1 MDKAIR
7 KRASVKST
15 LTVFSKFVESLQ
27 EKDEVS
33 SSNLRELDR
42 RLNRSQNLIEAFN
55 EVQTEIESLC
65 EDVNE
70 EFCEREDFENKFE
83 LVIGLATDILERH
96 NYYSDKNSDANSV
109 HSANSSKLCAGIKP
123 SIVLPQID
131 LPKFNGAPE
140 DWLEY
145 RATFENLIHSND
157 SLNDLQ
163 KFHYLKASLGGIAAQ
178 LVKPT
183 PFIAENYSIAWSAL
197 CDEYDNSKV
206 LIHEHVRSLFQL
218 SSIHREN
225 AAELKTLVN
234 QVSQHLTCLEM
245 LGESRQN
252 LGNLLLTY
260 LIKTKLDTS
269 TAQEWEKYDQKG
281 SLSWEDM
288 KEFLKERASL
298 LRTTE
303 VDCNTDSKG
312 KFKDKKRMSKSFV
325 GNTGDSLVATKSAFS
340 CNYCKQGHSIYSCKA
355 FSKLKAEDRVDFVR
369 QSNLCKVC
377 LLGGHTSR
385 NCKHGPCRKCRKFHN
400 SLLHEAFYTPK
411 KVEHEVSASE
421 EGESSESSQNL
432 SANLTSLSVSGTQVL
447 LSTASAA
454 HVLLSTALVKIIVGG
469 QTYTARALLDSGS
482 QSSFVT
488 EALCN
493 RLQLEKLHI
502 DHTVRGIGM
511 GTINIKNRV
520 NIKISSV
527 YNKFELDVGCL
538 VISKITD
545 KLPRC
550 TFKKSIIKIPEH
562 LKLADPNFNVT
573 GEVDILL
580 GAQEFWKIVCVGQ
593 MSLGASMPFLQN
605 TRLGWIIA
613 GTFGIANQE
622 ESFSYL
628 TVDAEE
634 STNELVSKFWTLEE
648 VKNDRVTSLGDQY
661 CEKYFVDNF
670 KRNSDG
676 RIIVKIPFKEK
687 LNELGQSRD
696 IAIKRFYSLERR
708 LQKNEGLRQNY
719 IEFMR
724 DYQALDHMT
733 EIADDPENP
742 EGYFIPHHAII
753 KQSSVTTKCRIV
765 FDASCKTDSGLSLND
780 VQYIGPTLQNDL
792 TDILLRFRTYKYVI
806 AADVSKMYRQI
817 LIDASQRKYQKIFWR
832 ENPDSD
838 LKCFQLNTVTYG
850 MASSPY
856 LAVRSLKQ
864 LSQETVEISP
874 IVSKV
879 IDEDF
884 YMDDLLTG
892 ANSESSL
899 LEIQRG
905 VTNVL
910 AKSCLDLRKWMCS
923 DPELIRRFEINEN
936 LEASI
941 LNLGEGENNKTL
953 GICWNAVKDTM
964 QYSVRSKVDHCDVF
978 SKRSILSSVCQIF
991 DPLGLIG
998 PVVITGKLIIQEL
1011 WKLKISWDDA
1021 VPPEI
1026 KQRWITFERDLECL
1040 NNLRIPR
1047 RCLITNNTLIE
1058 LHGFCDA
1065 SERAYGACIY
1075 IRSFSASVG
1084 YSSNILC
1091 AKTRVAP
1098 LKLVSLPRLELC
1110 GAVLLAN
1117 LAKRV
1122 CSALNINFDRKYYYT
1137 DSMVA
1142 LAWIKGEPTR
1152 WKTFVANR
1160 VSEIQG
1166 LTSSCEWYH
1175 IASEDNPADVLS
1187 RSLPPSQLENHNLW
1201 WHGPK
1206 WLTQENSSW
1215 KVSSNIKIDL
1225 AVPEQRKLG
1234 NNQNVVLNLIDKF
1247 SSFLRLQRVLAYVL
1261 RFLNSCK
1268 MQNKRR
1274 VGVLS
1279 REELDDSLRLLIKT
1293 VQLECFEV
1301 EYNCLLKGKQIPTK
1315 SNILALNPF
1324 MHQDVLRVGGR
1335 LNNADKTF
1343 NAKHQIIL
1351 PKGHK
1356 LTKLLLIYEHERLM
1370 HCGAQQLLYSIREK
1384 FWPLHARNTC
1394 KQVVR
1399 QCVTCFKVKPTEV
1412 AYLMGSLPEYR
1423 VNENLPFI
1431 NVGVDYGGPFL
1442 VKTRTRSRTTPTK
1455 IYIAL
1460 FICMTTKA
1468 VHLEPVTE
1476 LSTDAFLSTLKRFI
1490 ARRGKPIN
1498 IYSDNGK
1505 NFVGAKNELNR
1516 MYEMIESNHEVISN
1530 ELSKDRINW
1539 HFIPPRSPAFGGIW
1553 EAGIKSSKFHLKRV
1567 IGLRVVTF
1575 ENFLTILT
1583 QIEGIMNSRPL
1594 SPLSLD
1600 PGDLSA
1606 LTPAH
1611 FLIGRSLTAL
1621 PEGELTAIPDNRLN
1635 QYQKLQSLIQHFW
1648 SRWSKEY
1655 LTELQTRAKWKRDHK
1670 VLLKPGVMVLVK
1682 NEDLV
1687 ICRWQLG
1694 RVVAVYPGP
1703 DGVVRVAEVQ
1713 TTRGTSRRAVNKLCV
1728 LPVPQT

>member
-1 MDKAIR
+1 
-7 KRASVKST
+7 
-15 LTVFSKFVESLQ
+15 
-27 EKDEVS
+27 
-33 SSNLRELDR
+33 
-42 RLNRSQNLIEAFN
+42 
-55 EVQTEIESLC
+55 
-65 EDVNE
+65 
-70 EFCEREDFENKFE
+70 
-83 LVIGLATDILERH
+83 
-96 NYYSDKNSDANSV
+96 
-109 HSANSSKLCAGIKP
+109 
-123 SIVLPQID
+123 
-131 LPKFNGAPE
+131 
-140 DWLEY
+140 
-145 RATFENLIHSND
+145 
-157 SLNDLQ
+157 
-163 KFHYLKASLGGIAAQ
+163 
-178 LVKPT
+178 
-183 PFIAENYSIAWSAL
+183 
-197 CDEYDNSKV
+197 
-206 LIHEHVRSLFQL
+206 
-218 SSIHREN
+218 
-225 AAELKTLVN
+225 
-234 QVSQHLTCLEM
+234 
-245 LGESRQN
+245 
-252 LGNLLLTY
+252 
-260 LIKTKLDTS
+260 
-269 TAQEWEKYDQKG
+269 
-281 SLSWEDM
+281 
-288 KEFLKERASL
+288 
-298 LRTTE
+298 
-303 VDCNTDSKG
+303 
-312 KFKDKKRMSKSFV
+312 
-325 GNTGDSLVATKSAFS
+325 
-340 CNYCKQGHSIYSCKA
+340 
-355 FSKLKAEDRVDFVR
+355 
-369 QSNLCKVC
+369 
-377 LLGGHTSR
+377 
-385 NCKHGPCRKCRKFHN
+385 
-400 SLLHEAFYTPK
+400 
-411 KVEHEVSASE
+411 
-421 EGESSESSQNL
+421 
-432 SANLTSLSVSGTQVL
+432 
-447 LSTASAA
+447 
-454 HVLLSTALVKIIVGG
+454 
-469 QTYTARALLDSGS
+469 
-482 QSSFVT
+482 
-488 EALCN
+488 
-493 RLQLEKLHI
+493 
-502 DHTVRGIGM
+502 
-511 GTINIKNRV
+511 
-520 NIKISSV
+520 
-527 YNKFELDVGCL
+527 
-538 VISKITD
+538 
-545 KLPRC
+545 
-550 TFKKSIIKIPEH
+550 
-562 LKLADPNFNVT
+562 
-573 GEVDILL
+573 
-580 GAQEFWKIVCVGQ
+580 
-593 MSLGASMPFLQN
+593 
-605 TRLGWIIA
+605 
-613 GTFGIANQE
+613 
-622 ESFSYL
+622 
-628 TVDAEE
+628 
-634 STNELVSKFWTLEE
+634 
-648 VKNDRVTSLGDQY
+648 
-661 CEKYFVDNF
+661 
-670 KRNSDG
+670 
-676 RIIVKIPFKEK
+676 
-687 LNELGQSRD
+687 
-696 IAIKRFYSLERR
+696 
-708 LQKNEGLRQNY
+708 
-719 IEFMR
+719 
-724 DYQALDHMT
+724 
-733 EIADDPENP
+733 
-742 EGYFIPHHAII
+742 
-753 KQSSVTTKCRIV
+753 
-765 FDASCKTDSGLSLND
+765 
-780 VQYIGPTLQNDL
+780 
-792 TDILLRFRTYKYVI
+792 
-806 AADVSKMYRQI
+806 
-817 LIDASQRKYQKIFWR
+817 
-832 ENPDSD
+832 
-838 LKCFQLNTVTYG
+838 
-850 MASSPY
+850 
-856 LAVRSLKQ
+856 
-864 LSQETVEISP
+864 
-874 IVSKV
+874 
-879 IDEDF
+879 
-884 YMDDLLTG
+884 MDDLLTG

-953 GICWNAVKDTM
+953 GICWNA
-964 QYSVRSKVDHCDVF
+964 
-978 SKRSILSSVCQIF
+978 
-991 DPLGLIG
+991 
-998 PVVITGKLIIQEL
+998 
-1011 WKLKISWDDA
+1011 
-1021 VPPEI
+1021 
-1026 KQRWITFERDLECL
+1026 
-1040 NNLRIPR
+1040 
-1047 RCLITNNTLIE
+1047 

-1098 LKLVSLPRLELC
+1098 LKLVSLPRLEWC

-1225 AVPEQRKLG
+1225 AVPEQRKLVSTTLLAG

-1247 SSFLRLQRVLAYVL
+1247 SSFLRLQRVLADVL

-1324 MHQDVLRVGGR
+1324 MHQDVLRVGGG

-1384 FWPLHARNTC
+1384 FWPLHARNSY

-1442 VKTRTRSRTTPTK
+1442 VKTLEPLLLK
-1455 IYIAL
+1455 YIAL

-1516 MYEMIESNHEVISN
+1516 
-1530 ELSKDRINW
+1530 
-1539 HFIPPRSPAFGGIW
+1539 IW
-1553 EAGIKSSKFHLKRV
+1553 SE
-1567 IGLRVVTF
+1567 
-1575 ENFLTILT
+1575 
-1583 QIEGIMNSRPL
+1583 
-1594 SPLSLD
+1594 
-1600 PGDLSA
+1600 
-1606 LTPAH
+1606 
-1611 FLIGRSLTAL
+1611 
-1621 PEGELTAIPDNRLN
+1621 
-1635 QYQKLQSLIQHFW
+1635 
-1648 SRWSKEY
+1648 EY

-1670 VLLKPGVMVLVK
+1670 VLLKPGVTVLVK

-1703 DGVVRVAEVQ
+1703 DGVARVAEVQ

>member
-1 MDKAIR
+1 MWDRLVIYI
-7 KRASVKST
+7 
-15 LTVFSKFVESLQ
+15 LTSKFDKTTRRDWEAYKYKNELPNMEDMNMFLKERCEMLEKLETNKQDNSL
-27 EKDEVS
+27 KNKEVS
-33 SSNLRELDR
+33 SS
-42 RLNRSQNLIEAFN
+42 
-55 EVQTEIESLC
+55 
-65 EDVNE
+65 
-70 EFCEREDFENKFE
+70 
-83 LVIGLATDILERH
+83 LVT
-96 NYYSDKNSDANSV
+96 
-109 HSANSSKLCAGIKP
+109 
-123 SIVLPQID
+123 
-131 LPKFNGAPE
+131 
-140 DWLEY
+140 
-145 RATFENLIHSND
+145 
-157 SLNDLQ
+157 
-163 KFHYLKASLGGIAAQ
+163 
-178 LVKPT
+178 
-183 PFIAENYSIAWSAL
+183 
-197 CDEYDNSKV
+197 
-206 LIHEHVRSLFQL
+206 
-218 SSIHREN
+218 N
-225 AAELKTLVN
+225 AV
-234 QVSQHLTCLEM
+234 
-245 LGESRQN
+245 
-252 LGNLLLTY
+252 
-260 LIKTKLDTS
+260 
-269 TAQEWEKYDQKG
+269 
-281 SLSWEDM
+281 
-288 KEFLKERASL
+288 
-298 LRTTE
+298 
-303 VDCNTDSKG
+303 
-312 KFKDKKRMSKSFV
+312 
-325 GNTGDSLVATKSAFS
+325 
-340 CNYCKQGHSIYSCKA
+340 
-355 FSKLKAEDRVDFVR
+355 SKLKCYVCEKDHTFYNCDVLLNMPVEKRVEKVK
-369 QSNLCKVC
+369 SLKLCIICFKPN
-377 LLGGHTSR
+377 H
-385 NCKHGPCRKCRKFHN
+385 PFWKCRARRCIKCNKTHN
-400 SLLHEAFYTPK
+400 SLLHIDDGTENERP
-411 KVEHEVSASE
+411 
-421 EGESSESSQNL
+421 
-432 SANLTSLSVSGTQVL
+432 SVN
-447 LSTASAA
+447 STRTVCEIGSVPEAA
-454 HVLLSTALVKIIVGG
+454 HVLLPTALVKIIVGG

-482 QSSFVT
+482 QSSFAT

-527 YNKFELDVGCL
+527 YNKFKLDVGCL

-661 CEKYFVDNF
+661 CEKYF
-670 KRNSDG
+670 
-676 RIIVKIPFKEK
+676 
-687 LNELGQSRD
+687 
-696 IAIKRFYSLERR
+696 
-708 LQKNEGLRQNY
+708 
-719 IEFMR
+719 
-724 DYQALDHMT
+724 
-733 EIADDPENP
+733 
-742 EGYFIPHHAII
+742 
-753 KQSSVTTKCRIV
+753 
-765 FDASCKTDSGLSLND
+765 
-780 VQYIGPTLQNDL
+780 
-792 TDILLRFRTYKYVI
+792 
-806 AADVSKMYRQI
+806 
-817 LIDASQRKYQKIFWR
+817 
-832 ENPDSD
+832 
-838 LKCFQLNTVTYG
+838 
-850 MASSPY
+850 
-856 LAVRSLKQ
+856 AVRSLKQ

-978 SKRSILSSVCQIF
+978 SKRSILSSVFQIF

-1047 RCLITNNTLIE
+1047 RSLITNNTLIE

-1065 SERAYGACIY
+1065 TERAYGACIY

-1084 YSSNILC
+1084 YSSNIFC

-1225 AVPEQRKLG
+1225 AVPEQRKLASTTLLAG
-1234 NNQNVVLNLIDKF
+1234 NNQKVVLNLIDKF

-1324 MHQDVLRVGGR
+1324 MHQDVLRVG
-1335 LNNADKTF
+1335 
-1343 NAKHQIIL
+1343 
-1351 PKGHK
+1351 
-1356 LTKLLLIYEHERLM
+1356 
-1370 HCGAQQLLYSIREK
+1370 
-1384 FWPLHARNTC
+1384 
-1394 KQVVR
+1394 
-1399 QCVTCFKVKPTEV
+1399 
-1412 AYLMGSLPEYR
+1412 
-1423 VNENLPFI
+1423 
-1431 NVGVDYGGPFL
+1431 VD
-1442 VKTRTRSRTTPTK
+1442 
-1455 IYIAL
+1455 
-1460 FICMTTKA
+1460 
-1468 VHLEPVTE
+1468 
-1476 LSTDAFLSTLKRFI
+1476 
-1490 ARRGKPIN
+1490 
-1498 IYSDNGK
+1498 
-1505 NFVGAKNELNR
+1505 
-1516 MYEMIESNHEVISN
+1516 
-1530 ELSKDRINW
+1530 
-1539 HFIPPRSPAFGGIW
+1539 
-1553 EAGIKSSKFHLKRV
+1553 
-1567 IGLRVVTF
+1567 
-1575 ENFLTILT
+1575 
-1583 QIEGIMNSRPL
+1583 
-1594 SPLSLD
+1594 
-1600 PGDLSA
+1600 
-1606 LTPAH
+1606 
-1611 FLIGRSLTAL
+1611 
-1621 PEGELTAIPDNRLN
+1621 
-1635 QYQKLQSLIQHFW
+1635 
-1648 SRWSKEY
+1648 
-1655 LTELQTRAKWKRDHK
+1655 
-1670 VLLKPGVMVLVK
+1670 
-1682 NEDLV
+1682 
-1687 ICRWQLG
+1687 
-1694 RVVAVYPGP
+1694 
-1703 DGVVRVAEVQ
+1703 
-1713 TTRGTSRRAVNKLCV
+1713 
-1728 LPVPQT
+1728 

>member
-1 MDKAIR
+1 MPVE
-7 KRASVKST
+7 KRIEKVKS
-15 LTVFSKFVESLQ
+15 L
-27 EKDEVS
+27 
-33 SSNLRELDR
+33 
-42 RLNRSQNLIEAFN
+42 
-55 EVQTEIESLC
+55 
-65 EDVNE
+65 
-70 EFCEREDFENKFE
+70 
-83 LVIGLATDILERH
+83 
-96 NYYSDKNSDANSV
+96 
-109 HSANSSKLCAGIKP
+109 KLCIICFKP
-123 SIVLPQID
+123 
-131 LPKFNGAPE
+131 N
-140 DWLEY
+140 
-145 RATFENLIHSND
+145 H
-157 SLNDLQ
+157 
-163 KFHYLKASLGGIAAQ
+163 
-178 LVKPT
+178 
-183 PFIAENYSIAWSAL
+183 PFW
-197 CDEYDNSKV
+197 
-206 LIHEHVRSLFQL
+206 
-218 SSIHREN
+218 
-225 AAELKTLVN
+225 
-234 QVSQHLTCLEM
+234 
-245 LGESRQN
+245 
-252 LGNLLLTY
+252 
-260 LIKTKLDTS
+260 
-269 TAQEWEKYDQKG
+269 
-281 SLSWEDM
+281 
-288 KEFLKERASL
+288 
-298 LRTTE
+298 
-303 VDCNTDSKG
+303 
-312 KFKDKKRMSKSFV
+312 
-325 GNTGDSLVATKSAFS
+325 
-340 CNYCKQGHSIYSCKA
+340 
-355 FSKLKAEDRVDFVR
+355 
-369 QSNLCKVC
+369 
-377 LLGGHTSR
+377 
-385 NCKHGPCRKCRKFHN
+385 KCRARRCIKCNKTHN
-400 SLLHEAFYTPK
+400 SLFHIDGGVGP
-411 KVEHEVSASE
+411 SASAQSPVDVTAVQTALGVSTTAGVGNGDAR
-421 EGESSESSQNL
+421 GEL
-432 SANLTSLSVSGTQVL
+432 SATSTVLAVASHAEKPAATDGTENERPSVN
-447 LSTASAA
+447 STRTVCEIGSVPEAA

-488 EALCN
+488 QALCN
-493 RLQLEKLHI
+493 RLQLKKLHI

-527 YNKFELDVGCL
+527 YNKFELDIGCL

-676 RIIVKIPFKEK
+676 RIIVKIPFKDK

-832 ENPDSD
+832 ENPESD

-953 GICWNAVKDTM
+953 GICWNAVRDTM

-1110 GAVLLAN
+1110 GSVLLAN

-1166 LTSSCEWYH
+1166 QTSSCEWYH

-1225 AVPEQRKLG
+1225 AVPEQRKLASTTLLAG

-1268 MQNKRR
+1268 KQNKRR

-1370 HCGAQQLLYSIREK
+1370 HCGAQQLLYSLREK

-1476 LSTDAFLSTLKRFI
+1476 LSTDAFLSTLIMEK
-1490 ARRGKPIN
+1490 
-1498 IYSDNGK
+1498 
-1505 NFVGAKNELNR
+1505 
-1516 MYEMIESNHEVISN
+1516 IS
-1530 ELSKDRINW
+1530 W
-1539 HFIPPRSPAFGGIW
+1539 A
-1553 EAGIKSSKFHLKRV
+1553 LK
-1567 IGLRVVTF
+1567 T
-1575 ENFLTILT
+1575 N
-1583 QIEGIMNSRPL
+1583 
-1594 SPLSLD
+1594 
-1600 PGDLSA
+1600 
-1606 LTPAH
+1606 
-1611 FLIGRSLTAL
+1611 
-1621 PEGELTAIPDNRLN
+1621 
-1635 QYQKLQSLIQHFW
+1635 
-1648 SRWSKEY
+1648 
-1655 LTELQTRAKWKRDHK
+1655 
-1670 VLLKPGVMVLVK
+1670 
-1682 NEDLV
+1682 
-1687 ICRWQLG
+1687 
-1694 RVVAVYPGP
+1694 
-1703 DGVVRVAEVQ
+1703 
-1713 TTRGTSRRAVNKLCV
+1713 
-1728 LPVPQT
+1728 

>member
-1 MDKAIR
+1 
-7 KRASVKST
+7 
-15 LTVFSKFVESLQ
+15 
-27 EKDEVS
+27 
-33 SSNLRELDR
+33 
-42 RLNRSQNLIEAFN
+42 
-55 EVQTEIESLC
+55 
-65 EDVNE
+65 
-70 EFCEREDFENKFE
+70 
-83 LVIGLATDILERH
+83 
-96 NYYSDKNSDANSV
+96 
-109 HSANSSKLCAGIKP
+109 
-123 SIVLPQID
+123 
-131 LPKFNGAPE
+131 
-140 DWLEY
+140 
-145 RATFENLIHSND
+145 
-157 SLNDLQ
+157 
-163 KFHYLKASLGGIAAQ
+163 
-178 LVKPT
+178 
-183 PFIAENYSIAWSAL
+183 
-197 CDEYDNSKV
+197 
-206 LIHEHVRSLFQL
+206 
-218 SSIHREN
+218 
-225 AAELKTLVN
+225 
-234 QVSQHLTCLEM
+234 
-245 LGESRQN
+245 
-252 LGNLLLTY
+252 
-260 LIKTKLDTS
+260 
-269 TAQEWEKYDQKG
+269 
-281 SLSWEDM
+281 
-288 KEFLKERASL
+288 
-298 LRTTE
+298 
-303 VDCNTDSKG
+303 
-312 KFKDKKRMSKSFV
+312 
-325 GNTGDSLVATKSAFS
+325 
-340 CNYCKQGHSIYSCKA
+340 
-355 FSKLKAEDRVDFVR
+355 
-369 QSNLCKVC
+369 
-377 LLGGHTSR
+377 
-385 NCKHGPCRKCRKFHN
+385 
-400 SLLHEAFYTPK
+400 
-411 KVEHEVSASE
+411 
-421 EGESSESSQNL
+421 
-432 SANLTSLSVSGTQVL
+432 
-447 LSTASAA
+447 
-454 HVLLSTALVKIIVGG
+454 
-469 QTYTARALLDSGS
+469 
-482 QSSFVT
+482 
-488 EALCN
+488 
-493 RLQLEKLHI
+493 
-502 DHTVRGIGM
+502 
-511 GTINIKNRV
+511 
-520 NIKISSV
+520 
-527 YNKFELDVGCL
+527 
-538 VISKITD
+538 
-545 KLPRC
+545 
-550 TFKKSIIKIPEH
+550 
-562 LKLADPNFNVT
+562 
-573 GEVDILL
+573 
-580 GAQEFWKIVCVGQ
+580 
-593 MSLGASMPFLQN
+593 
-605 TRLGWIIA
+605 
-613 GTFGIANQE
+613 
-622 ESFSYL
+622 
-628 TVDAEE
+628 
-634 STNELVSKFWTLEE
+634 
-648 VKNDRVTSLGDQY
+648 
-661 CEKYFVDNF
+661 
-670 KRNSDG
+670 
-676 RIIVKIPFKEK
+676 
-687 LNELGQSRD
+687 
-696 IAIKRFYSLERR
+696 
-708 LQKNEGLRQNY
+708 
-719 IEFMR
+719 
-724 DYQALDHMT
+724 
-733 EIADDPENP
+733 
-742 EGYFIPHHAII
+742 
-753 KQSSVTTKCRIV
+753 
-765 FDASCKTDSGLSLND
+765 
-780 VQYIGPTLQNDL
+780 
-792 TDILLRFRTYKYVI
+792 
-806 AADVSKMYRQI
+806 
-817 LIDASQRKYQKIFWR
+817 
-832 ENPDSD
+832 
-838 LKCFQLNTVTYG
+838 
-850 MASSPY
+850 
-856 LAVRSLKQ
+856 
-864 LSQETVEISP
+864 
-874 IVSKV
+874 
-879 IDEDF
+879 
-884 YMDDLLTG
+884 MDDLLTG

-905 VTNVL
+905 VTNAL

-964 QYSVRSKVDHCDVF
+964 QYSVRSKVDHSDVF

-1026 KQRWITFERDLECL
+1026 KQRTFERDLGCL

-1117 LAKRV
+1117 LEKRV

-1225 AVPEQRKLG
+1225 SVPEQRKLASTTLLAG

-1261 RFLNSCK
+1261 RFLNSYK

-1293 VQLECFEV
+1293 VQLGCFEV
-1301 EYNCLLKGKQIPTK
+1301 EYNCLLKGKQVPTE

-1384 FWPLHARNTC
+1384 FWRLHARNTC

-1476 LSTDAFLSTLKRFI
+1476 LSTDAFLSTLKGFI

-1505 NFVGAKNELNR
+1505 NFVGTKNELNR

-1606 LTPAH
+1606 LTSAH

-1621 PEGELTAIPDNRLN
+1621 PEGELTAIPDNRQN

-1648 SRWSKEY
+1648 PRWSKEY

-1670 VLLKPGVMVLVK
+1670 VVLKPGVTVLVK
-1682 NEDLV
+1682 NEYLV
-1687 ICRWQLG
+1687 ICQWQLG
-1694 RVVAVYPGP
+1694 QVVAVYPGP

>member
-1 MDKAIR
+1 
-7 KRASVKST
+7 
-15 LTVFSKFVESLQ
+15 
-27 EKDEVS
+27 
-33 SSNLRELDR
+33 
-42 RLNRSQNLIEAFN
+42 
-55 EVQTEIESLC
+55 
-65 EDVNE
+65 
-70 EFCEREDFENKFE
+70 
-83 LVIGLATDILERH
+83 
-96 NYYSDKNSDANSV
+96 
-109 HSANSSKLCAGIKP
+109 
-123 SIVLPQID
+123 
-131 LPKFNGAPE
+131 
-140 DWLEY
+140 
-145 RATFENLIHSND
+145 
-157 SLNDLQ
+157 
-163 KFHYLKASLGGIAAQ
+163 
-178 LVKPT
+178 
-183 PFIAENYSIAWSAL
+183 
-197 CDEYDNSKV
+197 
-206 LIHEHVRSLFQL
+206 
-218 SSIHREN
+218 
-225 AAELKTLVN
+225 
-234 QVSQHLTCLEM
+234 
-245 LGESRQN
+245 
-252 LGNLLLTY
+252 
-260 LIKTKLDTS
+260 
-269 TAQEWEKYDQKG
+269 
-281 SLSWEDM
+281 
-288 KEFLKERASL
+288 
-298 LRTTE
+298 
-303 VDCNTDSKG
+303 
-312 KFKDKKRMSKSFV
+312 
-325 GNTGDSLVATKSAFS
+325 
-340 CNYCKQGHSIYSCKA
+340 
-355 FSKLKAEDRVDFVR
+355 
-369 QSNLCKVC
+369 
-377 LLGGHTSR
+377 
-385 NCKHGPCRKCRKFHN
+385 
-400 SLLHEAFYTPK
+400 
-411 KVEHEVSASE
+411 
-421 EGESSESSQNL
+421 
-432 SANLTSLSVSGTQVL
+432 
-447 LSTASAA
+447 
-454 HVLLSTALVKIIVGG
+454 
-469 QTYTARALLDSGS
+469 
-482 QSSFVT
+482 
-488 EALCN
+488 
-493 RLQLEKLHI
+493 
-502 DHTVRGIGM
+502 
-511 GTINIKNRV
+511 
-520 NIKISSV
+520 
-527 YNKFELDVGCL
+527 
-538 VISKITD
+538 
-545 KLPRC
+545 
-550 TFKKSIIKIPEH
+550 
-562 LKLADPNFNVT
+562 
-573 GEVDILL
+573 
-580 GAQEFWKIVCVGQ
+580 
-593 MSLGASMPFLQN
+593 MPFLQN

-1225 AVPEQRKLG
+1225 AVPEQRKLASTTLLAG